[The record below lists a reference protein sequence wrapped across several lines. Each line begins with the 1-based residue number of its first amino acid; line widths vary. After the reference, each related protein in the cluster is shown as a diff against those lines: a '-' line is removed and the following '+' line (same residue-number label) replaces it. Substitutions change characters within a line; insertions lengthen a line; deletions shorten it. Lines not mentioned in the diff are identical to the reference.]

1 MQKTNLGRYASILF
15 ILSITIFGLVL
26 AKNVLIPLAISI
38 FFAYLIYP
46 IVARLERWGVHRG
59 LSIFVVIFLSL
70 CILTSVILLVS
81 VRISSIDV
89 NLVQIRA
96 RVDTKVDELI
106 LLMESRLGLNSH
118 SLDSLFNRISESVFS
133 IWESKLG
140 TLFSATT
147 TTIFQ
152 ILILPVYT
160 FFLLFYRTKT
170 ANFILRLISRKNR
183 ETAVKI
189 LREISRITTRYMG
202 GLLIVVSI
210 LAVLNSLGLVI
221 IGVPHAL
228 LFGIGAAVLNL
239 IPYIGTF
246 VGGLA
251 PIVYVVFTQEDPL
264 QMMLQIFLLFM
275 AVQFIE
281 NNLLTPGIVGN
292 SIKINPFA
300 IIFSL
305 LIGNLIWGVAG
316 MLVVVPFLAIAKT
329 IMRNVE
335 ELKPFA
341 YLIGDSGIERYRVS
355 ISERFHNLLKKIG
368 RRA

>member
-1 MQKTNLGRYASILF
+1 MQQTNLIRYAAILF
-15 ILSITIFGLVL
+15 IISVTVLGLILARTVL
-26 AKNVLIPLAISI
+26 VPLALSV

-46 IVARLERWGVHRG
+46 IVARLEQWGVNRG
-59 LSIFVVIFLSL
+59 LSVLVVIFLSL
-70 CILTSVILLVS
+70 CVISLVILLVS

-89 NLVQIRA
+89 DLVQVKE
-96 RVDTKVDELI
+96 RVDTKVDDLI
-106 LLMESRLGLNSH
+106 LLMGDRLGLNSH
-118 SLDSLFNRISESVFS
+118 SLNRFFSRVSESVFS

-152 ILILPVYT
+152 IFVLPVYT
-160 FFLLFYRTKT
+160 FFLLYYRTKT
-170 ANFILRLISRKNR
+170 AHFILRLVSRKNR
-183 ETAVKI
+183 GTVIRI
-189 LREISRITTRYMG
+189 LREISRIATRYMG
-202 GLLIVVSI
+202 GLLMVVFI

-239 IPYIGTF
+239 IPYIGAF

-251 PIVYVVFTQEDPL
+251 PILYVFFTQEDPF
-264 QMMLQIFLLFM
+264 QMMLQVLLLFLF
-275 AVQFIE
+275 VQFLE
-281 NNLLTPGIVGN
+281 NNLFTPGIVGN
-292 SIKINPFA
+292 NIKINPFA

-305 LIGNLIWGVAG
+305 LVANLIWGIAG
-316 MLVVVPFLAIAKT
+316 MVVVVPFLAIAKT
-329 IMRNVE
+329 IMRNVD

-341 YLIGDSGIERYRVS
+341 FLISDRGVEKYRVNFRG
-355 ISERFHNLLKKIG
+355 RFYNLLKKLG